1 MINAFRRRLTIA
13 LFAAS
18 LAASAACVPA
28 LAQDTPNP
36 HPELD
41 RILGRIDFGV
51 SGAGQFTTNTSGTG
65 ESGQPVALK
74 PSNTLGVMFT
84 LRYTK
89 SPFVGGEFNVA
100 YARYTQNYT
109 FTAVVP
115 VTTTDPSGT
124 VQQILAVQ
132 NNALEATFGY
142 VVHTPKQ
149 YYGVQPFASVG
160 LGTIDFR
167 PTKGGGEGTT
177 SQARAAY
184 YYNVGAE
191 TTAFAPYFG
200 IRVSFRQLFANAPD
214 FQETYLRD
222 HRHAVT
228 SEPTAGFFLRF

>member
-1 MINAFRRRLTIA
+1 MIKVFRRRLA
-13 LFAAS
+13 FGMFAAS
-18 LAASAACVPA
+18 LAAFIACAPA

-41 RILGRIDFGV
+41 RILDRIDFGV

-65 ESGQPVALK
+65 QNGEPVSLE

-84 LRYTK
+84 IRYIK
-89 SPFVGGEFNVA
+89 SPFIGAEFNVA

-109 FTAVVP
+109 YTAVVP
-115 VTTTDPSGT
+115 GPMGPQT

-132 NNALEATFGY
+132 NNALEGTFGY
-142 VVHTPKQ
+142 VVHTPKL
-149 YYGVQPFASVG
+149 YYGVQPFASAG

-191 TTAFAPYFG
+191 ATAFSPHFG
-200 IRVSFRQLFANAPD
+200 LRVSFRQLFANAPD

>member
-1 MINAFRRRLTIA
+1 MIKVSSRRITLAILAVCLATTA
-13 LFAAS
+13 VSAS
-18 LAASAACVPA
+18 H
-28 LAQDTPNP
+28 AQDTPNP

-41 RILGRIDFGV
+41 RILSRIDFGV
-51 SGAGQFTTNTSGTG
+51 SGAGQFTTNTNGTG
-65 ESGQPVALK
+65 ESGLPVTLS
-74 PSNTLGVMFT
+74 PSNTLGVLIQ
-84 LRYTK
+84 LRYIK
-89 SPFVGGEFNVA
+89 SPFIGAEFNVA

-109 FTAVVP
+109 FTELVP
-115 VTTTDPSGT
+115 GGSASE
-124 VQQILAVQ
+124 ILAIQ

-142 VVHTPKQ
+142 VVHTPRL

-160 LGTIDFR
+160 AGTIDFR

-191 TTAFAPYFG
+191 TTAFSPHFG
-200 IRVSFRQLFANAPD
+200 IRASFRQLFANAPD

>member
-1 MINAFRRRLTIA
+1 MIKAFRRRLIFA
-13 LFAAS
+13 LSTAS
-18 LAASAACVPA
+18 LAASIACVPA
-28 LAQDTPNP
+28 FAQDTPNP

-41 RILGRIDFGV
+41 RILSRLDFGI
-51 SGAGQFTTNTSGTG
+51 SGAGQFTTHTSGTG
-65 ESGQPVALK
+65 ESGQPVALV
-74 PSNTLGVMFT
+74 PSNTLGILFSI
-84 LRYTK
+84 RYIK
-89 SPFVGGEFNVA
+89 SPFIGAEFNVA

-109 FTAVVP
+109 YTAVVP
-115 VTTTDPSGT
+115 GATGQQLVP
-124 VQQILAVQ
+124 QILAIQ

-142 VVHTPKQ
+142 VFTTPRM
-149 YYGVQPFASVG
+149 YYGVQPFASAG

-191 TTAFAPYFG
+191 TTAFSPHFG

-222 HRHAVT
+222 HKHAVT
-228 SEPTAGFFLRF
+228 TEPTAGFFLRY

>member
-1 MINAFRRRLTIA
+1 MMKAFRRRLPFA
-13 LFAAS
+13 LLGACLATAA
-18 LAASAACVPA
+18 LVACVPA
-28 LAQDTPNP
+28 AYAQDTPNP

-51 SGAGQFTTNTSGTG
+51 SGAGQFTTKTSGTG
-65 ESGQPVALK
+65 ENGQPVALD
-74 PSNTLGVMFT
+74 PSNTLGVLIQ
-84 LRYTK
+84 LRYIQ
-89 SPFVGGEFNVA
+89 SPLVGAEFNIA

-109 FTAVVP
+109 YTAVVP
-115 VTTTDPSGT
+115 GST
-124 VQQILAVQ
+124 VAQILAIQ

-142 VVHTPKQ
+142 VVHTPKL

-191 TTAFAPYFG
+191 TTAFSPHFG

-222 HRHAVT
+222 HRHAIT
-228 SEPTAGFFLRF
+228 TEPTAGFFLRF

>member
-1 MINAFRRRLTIA
+1 MINAFRRRLA
-13 LFAAS
+13 LVPFAAC
-18 LAASAACVPA
+18 LAFAACAPA

-41 RILGRIDFGV
+41 RILERIDFGV

-65 ESGQPVALK
+65 ESGQPVALS
-74 PSNTLGVMFT
+74 PSNTLGVLFT
-84 LRYTK
+84 IRYIK
-89 SPFVGGEFNVA
+89 SPFIGGEFNVA

-115 VTTTDPSGT
+115 GASA
-124 VQQILAVQ
+124 QQILAIQ

-142 VVHTPKQ
+142 VVHTPRQ
-149 YYGVQPFASVG
+149 YYGVQPFASAG

-191 TTAFAPYFG
+191 TTAFSPHFG

-222 HRHAVT
+222 HKHAVT

>member
-1 MINAFRRRLTIA
+1 MIIASRRRLTIA
-13 LFAAS
+13 FFAAS
-18 LAASAACVPA
+18 LAACAPA

-65 ESGQPVALK
+65 ENGEPVALE

-84 LRYTK
+84 IRYTR
-89 SPFVGGEFNVA
+89 SPFIGGEFNVA
-100 YARYTQNYT
+100 YARYTQNYN

-115 VTTTDPSGT
+115 TPAG
-124 VQQILAVQ
+124 QQLVPTILAVQ

-149 YYGVQPFASVG
+149 YYGVQPFASAG
-160 LGTIDFR
+160 LGTVDFR

-191 TTAFAPYFG
+191 TTAFSPHFG

-222 HRHAVT
+222 HKHAVT